1 MLCLGGLGS
10 LNNGGCGT
18 VSLVTAGEEKCGFV
32 APGSRAGSSPCCPGA
47 GEAMEEADGG
57 G

>member
-18 VSLVTAGEEKCGFV
+18 VSLETAGEEKCGFV